1 MKFTVHRLLL
11 RNALAAIASTL
22 VSFAFLSCSLSQG
35 EKGSLCIKMPGSA
48 TSRAITSTGTLTAP
62 EGTPI
67 ENMTFSVY
75 IRNSDNE
82 EVEKFTNIAPG
93 STLTISELDAGTYNV
108 AIRAIVSYV
117 TVEGAFVDFYG
128 TSEVAVYGGT
138 ENTAS
143 ISLSDAS
150 DCYRC
155 ILAFKSESFPSIANI
170 TSKMTGSNGDS
181 DEITTGEIVEA
192 TSSATTPFGTPCAG
206 YYEFL
211 YYFFE
216 PGFTYTIEVTFD
228 DESSPP
234 VHYKGNAT
242 ATKEGIQFL
251 ID

>member
-1 MKFTVHRLLL
+1 MKVTALKLLL

-22 VSFAFLSCSLSQG
+22 VSFVFLSCSLSQG
-35 EKGSLCIKMPGSA
+35 EKGSLCIKMPGSVS
-48 TSRAITSTGTLTAP
+48 SRTISSTGTLTAP
-62 EGTPI
+62 EGTPL

-143 ISLSDAS
+143 IRLSDAS

-155 ILAFKSESFPSIANI
+155 ILAFNRETFPTMAFIS
-170 TSKMTGSNGDS
+170 SKMAGSNGDS
-181 DEITTGEIVEA
+181 DASNTEEVIEA
-192 TSSATTPFGTPCAG
+192 TSSATTPFGTPCSG
-206 YYEFL
+206 YYEIF

-234 VHYKGNAT
+234 VHYKGSAT

>member
-1 MKFTVHRLLL
+1 MKVTALKLLL
-11 RNALAAIASTL
+11 RNALAAIASTI

-48 TSRAITSTGTLTAP
+48 TSRAITSTGTLTPP
-62 EGTPI
+62 EGTPL

-181 DEITTGEIVEA
+181 DEITTGEIVVA
-192 TSSATTPFGTPCAG
+192 TSSATTPFGTPCSG
-206 YYEFL
+206 YYEIF
-211 YYFFE
+211 YHFFE

-228 DESSPP
+228 DEFSPP
-234 VHYKGNAT
+234 VHYKGSAT

>member
-1 MKFTVHRLLL
+1 MKVTVHRLLL

-35 EKGSLCIKMPGSA
+35 EKGSLCIKMPGSVS
-48 TSRAITSTGTLTAP
+48 SRTITSTGTLTAP
-62 EGTPI
+62 EGTPL

-143 ISLSDAS
+143 IRLSDS
-150 DCYRC
+150 SNCYRC

-181 DEITTGEIVEA
+181 DEITTGEIVVA
-192 TSSATTPFGTPCAG
+192 TSSATTPFGTPCSG
-206 YYEFL
+206 YYEIF
-211 YYFFE
+211 YHFFE

-234 VHYKGNAT
+234 VHYKGSAT

>member
-1 MKFTVHRLLL
+1 MKVTVHRLLL
-11 RNALAAIASTL
+11 RNALAAIASTI
-22 VSFAFLSCSLSQG
+22 VSFAFLSCSLKQG
-35 EKGSLCIKMPGSA
+35 EKGSLCIKMPGSVS
-48 TSRAITSTGTLTAP
+48 SRTISSTGTLTAP
-62 EGTPI
+62 EGTPL

-108 AIRAIVSYV
+108 AIRAIVRYL
-117 TVEGAFVDFYG
+117 TVDDSSVAFYG
-128 TSEVAVYGGT
+128 TKEVAVYGGT

-192 TSSATTPFGTPCAG
+192 TYSDTTPFGTPCSG
-206 YYEFL
+206 YYEIF
-211 YYFFE
+211 YHFFE

-228 DESSPP
+228 DGSTEPI
-234 VHYKGNAT
+234 HYKGSAT

>member
-1 MKFTVHRLLL
+1 MKVTVHRLLL
-11 RNALAAIASTL
+11 RNALAAIASTI
-22 VSFAFLSCSLSQG
+22 VSFAFLSCSLNQG
-35 EKGSLCIKMPGSA
+35 EKGSLCIKMPGSVS
-48 TSRAITSTGTLTAP
+48 SRTISSTGTLTAP
-62 EGTPI
+62 EGTPL
-67 ENMTFSVY
+67 ENMSFSVY

-138 ENTAS
+138 ENTAR

-155 ILAFKSESFPSIANI
+155 ILAFKSESFPTMAFIS
-170 TSKMTGSNGDS
+170 SKMAGSNGDS
-181 DEITTGEIVEA
+181 DASTTEEIIDA

-206 YYEFL
+206 YYEIL
-211 YYFFE
+211 YHFFE

-234 VHYKGNAT
+234 VHYKGSAT

-251 ID
+251 MD

>member
-1 MKFTVHRLLL
+1 MKFTVLRLLL
-11 RNALAAIASTL
+11 RNALAAIASTI

-35 EKGSLCIKMPGSA
+35 EKGSLCIKMPGPA

-62 EGTPI
+62 EGTPL

-143 ISLSDAS
+143 IRLSDS
-150 DCYRC
+150 SNCYRC
-155 ILAFKSESFPSIANI
+155 ILAFNRETFPTMAFIS
-170 TSKMTGSNGDS
+170 SKMAGSNGDS
-181 DEITTGEIVEA
+181 DASNTEEVIEA
-192 TSSATTPFGTPCAG
+192 TSSATTPFGTPCSG
-206 YYEFL
+206 YYEIF
-211 YYFFE
+211 YHFFE

-228 DESSPP
+228 DGSTEP
-234 VHYKGNAT
+234 VHYKGSAT

>member
-1 MKFTVHRLLL
+1 MKFTVLRLLL
-11 RNALAAIASTL
+11 RNELAAIASTI

-35 EKGSLCIKMPGSA
+35 EKGSLCIKMPGSVS
-48 TSRAITSTGTLTAP
+48 SRAITSTGTLTAP
-62 EGTPI
+62 EGTPL

-108 AIRAIVSYV
+108 AIRAIVNYV

-143 ISLSDAS
+143 IRLSDS
-150 DCYRC
+150 SNCYRC
-155 ILAFKSESFPSIANI
+155 ILAFNRETFPTMAFIS
-170 TSKMTGSNGDS
+170 SKMAGSNGDS
-181 DEITTGEIVEA
+181 DASNTEEVIEA
-192 TSSATTPFGTPCAG
+192 TSSATTPFGTPCSG
-206 YYEFL
+206 YYEIF

-234 VHYKGNAT
+234 IHYKGSAT

>member
-1 MKFTVHRLLL
+1 MKVTVLRLLL

-22 VSFAFLSCSLSQG
+22 VSFVFLSCSLSQG
-35 EKGSLCIKMPGSA
+35 EKGSLCIKMPGSVS
-48 TSRAITSTGTLTAP
+48 SRAITSTGTLTAP
-62 EGTPI
+62 EGTPL
-67 ENMTFSVY
+67 ENMSFSVY

-93 STLTISELDAGTYNV
+93 STLTISELDSGTYNV
-108 AIRAIVSYV
+108 AIRAIVNYV

-143 ISLSDAS
+143 IRLSDAN

-192 TSSATTPFGTPCAG
+192 TYSDTTPFGTTCAG

-228 DESSPP
+228 DGSTEPI
-234 VHYKGNAT
+234 HYKGSAT

>member
-1 MKFTVHRLLL
+1 MKFTVLRLLL
-11 RNALAAIASTL
+11 RNALAAIVSTI

-35 EKGSLCIKMPGSA
+35 EKGSLCIKMPGSVS
-48 TSRAITSTGTLTAP
+48 SRTISSTGTLTAP
-62 EGTPI
+62 EGTPL

-143 ISLSDAS
+143 IRLSDS
-150 DCYRC
+150 SNCYRC
-155 ILAFKSESFPSIANI
+155 ILAFNRETFPTMAFIS
-170 TSKMTGSNGDS
+170 SKMAGSNGDS
-181 DEITTGEIVEA
+181 DASNTEEVIEA
-192 TSSATTPFGTPCAG
+192 TSSATTPFGTPCSG
-206 YYEFL
+206 YYEIF

-234 VHYKGNAT
+234 VHYKGSAT

>member
-1 MKFTVHRLLL
+1 MKVTALKLLL

-22 VSFAFLSCSLSQG
+22 VSFAFLSCSLNQG
-35 EKGSLCIKMPGSA
+35 EKGSLCIKMPGPA

-62 EGTPI
+62 EGTPL

-143 ISLSDAS
+143 IRLSDS
-150 DCYRC
+150 SNCYRC
-155 ILAFKSESFPSIANI
+155 ILAFNRETFPTMAFIS
-170 TSKMTGSNGDS
+170 SKMTGSNGD
-181 DEITTGEIVEA
+181 
-192 TSSATTPFGTPCAG
+192 
-206 YYEFL
+206 
-211 YYFFE
+211 
-216 PGFTYTIEVTFD
+216 
-228 DESSPP
+228 
-234 VHYKGNAT
+234 
-242 ATKEGIQFL
+242 
-251 ID
+251 

>member
-48 TSRAITSTGTLTAP
+48 TSRTISSTGTLTP
-62 EGTPI
+62 PGDTPL
-67 ENMTFSVY
+67 ENMSFSVY

-93 STLTISELDAGTYNV
+93 ATLTISELDAGTYNV

-150 DCYRC
+150 NCYRC
-155 ILAFKSESFPSIANI
+155 ILAFNRETFPTMAFIS
-170 TSKMTGSNGDS
+170 SKMAGSNGDS
-181 DEITTGEIVEA
+181 DASNTEEVIEA
-192 TSSATTPFGTPCAG
+192 ISSATTPFGTPCSG
-206 YYEFL
+206 YYEIF
-211 YYFFE
+211 YHFFE
-216 PGFTYTIEVTFD
+216 PGFKYTIEVTFD

-234 VHYKGNAT
+234 IHYKGSAT

>member
-1 MKFTVHRLLL
+1 MKVTVLRLLL

-35 EKGSLCIKMPGSA
+35 EKGSLCIKMPGSVS
-48 TSRAITSTGTLTAP
+48 SRAITSTGTLTPP
-62 EGTPI
+62 EGTPL
-67 ENMTFSVY
+67 ENMSFSVY

-82 EVEKFTNIAPG
+82 EVEKFTKIAPG
-93 STLTISELDAGTYNV
+93 STLTISELNAGTYNV
-108 AIRAIVSYV
+108 AIRAIVSYL
-117 TVEGAFVDFYG
+117 TVDDSSVAFYG
-128 TSEVAVYGGT
+128 TKEVAVYGGT

-150 DCYRC
+150 DYYRC
-155 ILAFKSESFPSIANI
+155 ILAFKSESFPTMAFIS
-170 TSKMTGSNGDS
+170 SKMAGSNGDS
-181 DEITTGEIVEA
+181 DAINTAEVIGATT
-192 TSSATTPFGTPCAG
+192 SATTPFGTPCSG
-206 YYEFL
+206 YYEIL
-211 YYFFE
+211 YHFFE

-234 VHYKGNAT
+234 VHYKGSAT